1 MKVQLIAKSLTATA
15 QFGQVPRKH
24 WRRAA
29 VHGAF
34 DVDAYAYNKPMVNL
48 VGHLPRPGQALPM
61 GQLLEQLAQSSRLRA
76 LPQGQYRN
84 LDGESSTRNGE
95 PRQSAADFEGSL
107 EPSALAAL
115 NSQLAKLQMNL
126 SLDQAK
132 IYSHEFHVESKGNR
146 KIVLI
151 NTLDE
156 AKTESEQPLKVE
168 PEQEQQLQLDP
179 LNVKLALPVL
189 GEGEGEGVT
198 QKVDSSKIVMNTEA
212 ISSMKAKQS
221 EMEESKKT
229 KVPNDSKERANDA
242 TTIEMESTATT
253 TTAVEPGQQQ
263 HLETVVNAKQ
273 EQVERQ
279 KQELVELQQKV
290 KQTQAKEEMKAH
302 QPGEMQQQKEK
313 QLHQAHQLQM
323 KSKKGQSVD
332 DVAIAKKRD
341 RHNDNDAQANDMN
354 MPPKPEPEPEPETK
368 PTAAGAEAEAGAA
381 DKPLRLASKPKSKR
395 RQTQTKT
402 KIPNEID
409 TKPNA
414 SSAAQS
420 NAPTS
425 TARPAPTDEKLTTA
439 TADVKAPAM
448 AINSSSQAIRRPIL
462 KMGNKIPSKGKGK
475 RRGAQR
481 RPSAAATDEQDIET
495 TTNWWQILPYAEIR
509 KFLNTIY
516 DSMTDEADDERAQR
530 I

>member
-1 MKVQLIAKSLTATA
+1 MLAKSFLLVLISLAASTA
-15 QFGQVPRKH
+15 QFSQVPRKH

-34 DVDAYAYNKPMVNL
+34 NVDAYAYNKPMVNL
-48 VGHLPRPGQALPM
+48 VGHLPPPGQALPM

-76 LPQGQYRN
+76 LPKGQYRN
-84 LDGESSTRNGE
+84 LDREPSRLNGE
-95 PRQSAADFEGSL
+95 PRQSAADFGGSL

-126 SLDQAK
+126 SLDQAN
-132 IYSHEFHVESKGNR
+132 IYSHEFHVENKGNR

-156 AKTESEQPLKVE
+156 AKTESEQPLKEE
-168 PEQEQQLQLDP
+168 PEQEQLQLGP

-189 GEGEGEGVT
+189 GEGEGVT

-212 ISSMKAKQS
+212 ISSMKAMQS

-229 KVPNDSKERANDA
+229 KGANDSKERANDA
-242 TTIEMESTATT
+242 TTIEMESTATA

-263 HLETVVNAKQ
+263 HSETVVNAKQ

-279 KQELVELQQKV
+279 KQKLGELQQKV
-290 KQTQAKEEMKAH
+290 KQAKAKEEMKTH
-302 QPGEMQQQKEK
+302 QAGEMQQQKEK
-313 QLHQAHQLQM
+313 QLQQAHQLQM

-332 DVAIAKKRD
+332 DVAISKKRD
-341 RHNDNDAQANDMN
+341 RHNDNDAQANGMN
-354 MPPKPEPEPEPETK
+354 MPPKPKPEPEPEIK
-368 PTAAGAEAEAGAA
+368 PTAVGAGAGAA
-381 DKPLRLASKPKSKR
+381 DKPLGLASKPKSKR

-402 KIPNEID
+402 KIPNGID

-425 TARPAPTDEKLTTA
+425 TIRPASTDEKLTTA

-448 AINSSSQAIRRPIL
+448 AINSYSQATRRPIL
-462 KMGNKIPSKGKGK
+462 KKGNKIPSKGKGK

-481 RPSAAATDEQDIET
+481 RPSAAAADEQDIET

-516 DSMTDEADDERAQR
+516 DSMTDEADDERAQQ